1 VNRKI
6 KNYLVQMHSTVI
18 AGMPLAVLDVEMATA
33 GPTMAAFAKEKADAA
48 AEKAKKAKGKKRAV
62 DAGDGD
68 DEAAAAVE

>member
-1 VNRKI
+1 
-6 KNYLVQMHSTVI
+6 
-18 AGMPLAVLDVEMATA
+18 MPLAVLDVEMATA

-68 DEAAAAVE
+68 DEMAAAE